1 MNWLARMLEPLGS
14 LLSAIGR
21 FLGWLFDILFGWLP
35 SIDLP
40 FDIPDWVWTTAKIS
54 VLALLRSRSVA
65 PASNAG
71 KNCLRRRALR
81 PGDDNQ

>member
-1 MNWLARMLEPLGS
+1 MLEPLGS

-21 FLGWLFDILFGWLP
+21 FFGWLFDILFGWLP

-54 VLALLRSRSVA
+54 VLALIAVSVSR
-65 PASNAG
+65 ASL
-71 KNCLRRRALR
+71 KRRKKLFEEASAEARR
-81 PGDDNQ
+81 